1 MNTAKIGNYNK
12 LIAFFL
18 IIVALLSVLVVS
30 ANGWQDDNDD
40 PLWETGDG
48 STNNED
54 NNSNEPPTETPAA
67 PEPEAPK
74 FYHHITGVE
83 VNEDKYGDSQVA
95 YVLDGDSP
103 LCGIA
108 ECNVLIEFPIEN
120 GKTRYIMIADKGA
133 DLAKIGSIT
142 YARHFMSNL
151 AAPFG
156 ATIISLGNDD
166 YIEYD
171 HIDISAYTVDLLKNP
186 GSYYTEYT
194 YFTYT
199 STKLITQAI
208 LSASRVQ
215 SVLPYSFKVDSESSS
230 GSISARTVS
239 IPYEAST
246 SLIYSPTNKQY
257 CLYKM
262 GSDKVD
268 VSTFQQVAFT
278 NVLVLYADSM
288 TFETESQTQ
297 MIMNTIGYGNGYFAY
312 GGAAEKISWSMNI
325 DGKLSL
331 FNQNGEKLQIGRG
344 NTYIAYVKSSK
355 SNVSI
360 FQ

>member
-1 MNTAKIGNYNK
+1 MNTAKISNYNR

-30 ANGWQDDNDD
+30 AKGWQNDYV
-40 PLWETGDG
+40 PKEENGD
-48 STNNED
+48 SSSNNED
-54 NNSNEPPTETPAA
+54 NNQNEPPPETPTA
-67 PEPEAPK
+67 PEPETPK

-83 VNEDKYGDSQVA
+83 VNEASHGDSQVA
-95 YVLDGDSP
+95 YVLDGNSP

-108 ECNVLIEFPIEN
+108 GCNLLIEFPIEN
-120 GKTRYIMIADKGA
+120 GKTRYIMITDKGA

-142 YARHFMSNL
+142 YSRRFMSNL

-171 HIDISAYTVDLLKNP
+171 HVDASAYTVDLQKNP

-215 SVLPYSFKVDSESSS
+215 AILPYGFKENGELSLGV
-230 GSISARTVS
+230 ISAES
-239 IPYEAST
+239 INIPYDSST
-246 SLIYSPTNKQY
+246 SLVYLPSQKQY
-257 CLYKM
+257 CLCKV

-268 VSTFQQVAFT
+268 VSTFQQVTFT

-288 TFETESQTQ
+288 TFETASQTQ
-297 MIMNTIGYGNGYFAY
+297 LIMNTLGSGNGFFAC
-312 GGAAEKISWSMNI
+312 GGVAEKISWSMSA
-325 DGKLSL
+325 DGNLSL
-331 FNQNGEKLQIGRG
+331 LNQSGEKLQISRG

-355 SNVSI
+355 SNISL